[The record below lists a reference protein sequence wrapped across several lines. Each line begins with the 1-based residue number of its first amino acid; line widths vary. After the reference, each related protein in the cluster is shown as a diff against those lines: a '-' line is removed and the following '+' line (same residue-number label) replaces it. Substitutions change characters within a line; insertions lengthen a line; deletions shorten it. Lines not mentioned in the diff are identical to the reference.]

1 MQRSQHLT
9 QADPRVFGQ
18 SYVANCSSV
27 DGQAAF
33 LGEALDHRHVD
44 YFQSLEKFREPG
56 LPCELPAHLE
66 DRLRSEPR
74 LRKLENEIQAL
85 KRQDVSGSSLKEAKD
100 RLVSYRKTLK
110 RTTLRQYQQDWTRD
124 CRDWKILTRGKQ
136 QAGDLCKTDL
146 VRSLCLLIP
155 ERGRLALGMASDDPV
170 SPAAMWRAIEDLHSL
185 CTRNFTVLYLP
196 SSEPHEDV
204 GPVKCCRLRMNR

>member
-1 MQRSQHLT
+1 MVRAPDSTTSFPGLQLCAAERDLSAGRFADSHVTEKYTPVQRSQHLT

-44 YFQSLEKFREPG
+44 YFQSLEKFRESG

-66 DRLRSEPR
+66 DRLRSDPHLCE
-74 LRKLENEIQAL
+74 LESEIQAF
-85 KRQDVSGSSLKEAKD
+85 KRQEVSGSSLKEAKD

-110 RTTLRQYQQDWTRD
+110 HATLRQY
-124 CRDWKILTRGKQ
+124 
-136 QAGDLCKTDL
+136 
-146 VRSLCLLIP
+146 
-155 ERGRLALGMASDDPV
+155 
-170 SPAAMWRAIEDLHSL
+170 
-185 CTRNFTVLYLP
+185 
-196 SSEPHEDV
+196 
-204 GPVKCCRLRMNR
+204 